1 MADKKKEKNPVIACI
16 IALVM
21 GGHFIYK
28 GIKYTMIDMTTSGTT
43 SGVLLTICGVVL
55 VAVSIFMFFKKLKK
69 KNE

>member
-1 MADKKKEKNPVIACI
+1 MADKKKEKNPVIAYI

-21 GGHFIYK
+21 GAIFIYK
-28 GIKYTMIDMTTSGTT
+28 GIKYTMIDMTT

-55 VAVSIFMFFKKLKK
+55 VAVSIFMFFKKPKK